1 MNEIYKGLIYSL
13 LILIIGSISTIVFT
27 KIISRI
33 LNEFTQRTKTKTDDY
48 IVNTIIKVLKPIG
61 FVLTIYLS
69 ILMIAYDNRIENIV
83 HGFFKLILLFLL
95 IKCLNKLIL
104 RAVERWT
111 IKINDEAIISMV
123 ASLNPLIKAS
133 IWSLGVIFY
142 LQNVG
147 VQMAAIWALL
157 SAGGIG
163 AGLALKE
170 PVQEFFEYIIIL
182 LDKPFQ
188 NGEFINIENV
198 WATVERVGVRS
209 TRLRSLNGETI
220 VVSNS
225 FLTNGII
232 SNYAQ
237 MNKRRLVHKLGVVY
251 ETNLSKMTIIPKII
265 ETIVD
270 SVEDAKFDRC
280 HFVEFGNFSLDFELV
295 YFIPTNNYSK
305 AMTAQQTINLEI
317 IKKFKEEGIDFA
329 FPTQTINLMNNKTR
343 EEKNQFA
350 L

>member
-27 KIISRI
+27 NIISRI
-33 LNEFTQRTKTKTDDY
+33 LSEFTQRTKTETDDY
-48 IVNTIIKVLKPIG
+48 IVHTIIKVLKPIG
-61 FVLTIYLS
+61 FVSTIYLS
-69 ILMIAYDNRIENIV
+69 ILMVAYDNRLENMV
-83 HGFFKLILLFLL
+83 HGFFKLILLFLV
-95 IKCLNKLIL
+95 IKCLNKIIL
-104 RAVERWT
+104 RAIERWT
-111 IKINDEAIISMV
+111 LKIKDEAIISML

-133 IWSLGVIFY
+133 VWSLGVIFY
-142 LQNVG
+142 LQNMG

-251 ETNLSKMTIIPKII
+251 ETNLSKMTIIPKLI

-270 SVEDAKFDRC
+270 SVENAKFDRC

-329 FPTQTINLMNNKTR
+329 FPTQTINLMNNKTT
-343 EEKNQFA
+343 EEKNQFQQ
-350 L
+350 